1 MCERGDDTVGLVVQK
16 FGGTSVADAVKIRAA
31 ARRAIGAHNAG
42 NRVLVVV
49 SARGHTTDELIE
61 MAKEVHER
69 PPAREMDM
77 LLSTGEQISVA
88 LMAMAIHAEG
98 VPAISFTGA
107 QIGIVTDSFHT
118 KARIRNISTD
128 RIVQALDEGKIV
140 IVAGFQGVD
149 EHYNITTLGRGGSDT
164 TAVALAAV
172 LGADACEI
180 YTDVD
185 GVYTTDPRAVK
196 DARKIDRIS
205 FDEMLEL
212 ASLGA
217 GVMHSRSIEFAK
229 KYGVPI
235 HVRHSGRPDTG
246 SWIVAEGDARRLG
259 ARVTGAALAKDEA
272 RITLTGVPDR
282 PGVVHT
288 VFGLIAQA
296 KIVVDMIVQNVATDG
311 LTEVSFTVAD
321 DELAETLEVANQ
333 AAKAVGATGV
343 THDAE
348 VAKVSVVGLGMR
360 THTGVAT
367 TMFDALARESI
378 NIEMI
383 TTSEIKISVLVKREV
398 AARALQLVHKA
409 FELDQPGNDS
419 PLNEL
424 PEWSATH
431 ALRKSS
437 ALKAATTNGTALGGM
452 EELVVSGVELDD
464 TQARLTLLDVPDQPG
479 YAAKV
484 FHAIADADVFID
496 MIVQNVSTAGQT
508 HLSFTVPRTQIE
520 RARAAAAK
528 VVGASHVA
536 VEPQIAKLSVLGVGM
551 RTHTGVAMRMF
562 GALADKNINITLIN
576 TSEVRINV
584 VTDFGHGRAALE
596 CLRTA
601 FEINGDY

>member
-1 MCERGDDTVGLVVQK
+1 
-16 FGGTSVADAVKIRAA
+16 
-31 ARRAIGAHNAG
+31 
-42 NRVLVVV
+42 
-49 SARGHTTDELIE
+49 
-61 MAKEVHER
+61 
-69 PPAREMDM
+69 M

-128 RIVQALDEGKIV
+128 RMVQALDEGKIV

-185 GVYTTDPRAVK
+185 GVYTTDPRVVAQ
-196 DARKIDRIS
+196 ARKIDRIS

-235 HVRHSGRPDTG
+235 HVRHASRAETG
-246 SWIVAEGDARRLG
+246 SWIVAEGDASRVG

-282 PGVVHT
+282 PGVVRT

-296 KIVVDMIVQNVATDG
+296 HLVVDMIVQNVSTDG
-311 LTEVSFTVAD
+311 ATEVSFTID
-321 DELAETLEVANQ
+321 SGDLTETLKVAEH
-333 AAKAVGATGV
+333 AARAVGATGV

-348 VAKVSVVGLGMR
+348 VAKVSIVGLGMR

-367 TMFDALARESI
+367 TMFDALAREAI

-383 TTSEIKISVLVKREV
+383 ATSEIKISVLVKRPV
-398 AARALQLVHKA
+398 ASRALQLVHAA
-409 FELDQPGNDS
+409 FELDVRAHHPA
-419 PLNEL
+419 LAAV

-431 ALRKSS
+431 ALRKSP
-437 ALKAATTNGTALGGM
+437 ALPTATTNGGGSFGGM
-452 EELVVSGVELDD
+452 EDLVVSGVELDD
-464 TQARLTLLDVPDQPG
+464 TQARITLLDVPDQPG

-484 FHAIADADVFID
+484 FHAIADADVFVD
-496 MIVQNVSTAGQT
+496 MIVQNVSAAGQT
-508 HLSFTVPRTQIE
+508 HLSFTVPRDQSD

-528 VVGASHVA
+528 VAAHVA
-536 VEPQIAKLSVLGVGM
+536 IEPRIAKLSVLGVGM
-551 RTHTGVAMRMF
+551 RTHTGVATRMF

-584 VTDFGHGRAALE
+584 VTDYERGRDALD
-596 CLRTA
+596 CLRGA
-601 FEINGDY
+601 FEITGTDP